1 MLDALGQ
8 EFTRF
13 VKHKSLYKRLIDPRF
28 KIVFLEQLADLQVL
42 SQSFHFN

>member
-13 VKHKSLYKRLIDPRF
+13 VKRKSLYKRLIDPRF
-28 KIVFLEQLADLQVL
+28 KIAFLVPLADLQFL
-42 SQSFHFN
+42 FQSFHFN